1 LFGFCPDSIGEV
13 TVKSETA
20 FQLAVKYNQ
29 FDVFKVMVDLSKNM
43 RNIKDILNAGD
54 EDGNTVLHLA
64 IARKQSQ
71 VNNAIFH
78 SYSTPCCF

>member
-1 LFGFCPDSIGEV
+1 LGFFRDCIGEV
-13 TVKSETA
+13 TLRGETA
-20 FQLAVKYNQ
+20 LHIAVKYNQ
-29 FDVFKVMVDLSKNM
+29 FEAFEAMFDIVKQLNM
-43 RNIKDILNAGD
+43 QDILIAGD

-71 VNNAIFH
+71 VNYAIFH